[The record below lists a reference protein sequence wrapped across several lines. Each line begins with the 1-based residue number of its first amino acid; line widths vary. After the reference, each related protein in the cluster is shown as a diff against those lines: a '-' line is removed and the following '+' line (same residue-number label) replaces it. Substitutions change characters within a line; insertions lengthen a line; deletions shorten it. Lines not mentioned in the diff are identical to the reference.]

1 MQNFFSYPI
10 VVDELSQFE
19 KKYTLK
25 ASAKELLY
33 LAEVLKVP
41 SVRSFDAEIMLK
53 LKHKEHRLDVWGRV
67 RAELELQSVVSL
79 ENFFRV

>member
-41 SVRSFDAEIMLK
+41 VGQK
-53 LKHKEHRLDVWGRV
+53 LRCRDY
-67 RAELELQSVVSL
+67 A
-79 ENFFRV
+79 